1 MDAHTTVPEVAPPFP
16 IESICQMNAAPVTI
30 ASTASTRCS
39 PGDESVPE
47 LIISQ
52 APPTAS
58 SVPSTMPPMVR
69 TRCAAAK
76 AAGSESGKLVCGW
89 FFIRKQTTASTT
101 AAMTIISATAYG
113 QMLPRTARPVSA
125 SKQT

>member
-1 MDAHTTVPEVAPPFP
+1 MDAHTTAPEVASASPGA
-16 IESICQMNAAPVTI
+16 SIWRANAAPVTI

-58 SVPSTMPPMVR
+58 SAPSTTPPMVR

-101 AAMTIISATAYG
+101 AAITIISATAYG

>member
-1 MDAHTTVPEVAPPFP
+1 MTRNAEIVLDARGLEPPE
-16 IESICQMNAAPVTI
+16 
-30 ASTASTRCS
+30 
-39 PGDESVPE
+39 
-47 LIISQ
+47 
-52 APPTAS
+52 
-58 SVPSTMPPMVR
+58 PMVR
-69 TRCAAAK
+69 TRGAAAK